1 MQDVFAA
8 GLKFANHNRVS
19 ETASIKGKPQPP
31 FGAIFD
37 WDGVIIDSAKLH
49 EQSWQ
54 RLAQELGTSIAPDSF
69 IRGFGMKSARIIEE
83 IHRWSKDPVEIAR
96 LTNRKEA
103 LYREL
108 VAQGEIAP
116 LPGVVEWLRQARDAG
131 VPCAIASS
139 TQRLNIEM
147 VLERI
152 GLRDAFQEIVSAED
166 VVHGKPHPEV
176 FIKAA
181 ERLKLPPERCVVF
194 EDAHVG
200 IEAAHAAGM
209 KAVAVTT
216 THSAETLLAAD
227 LVVRQLDELT
237 IKQVA
242 EILRGAQAAGL

>member
-1 MQDVFAA
+1 VRNQP
-8 GLKFANHNRVS
+8 LEITNR
-19 ETASIKGKPQPP
+19 QPR

-37 WDGVIIDSAKLH
+37 WDGVIIDSARLH

-54 RLAQELGTSIAPDSF
+54 RLAKELGTSIAPESF

-83 IHRWSKDPVEIAR
+83 IHGWAKEPAEIAR

-116 LPGVVEWLRQARDAG
+116 LPGVVEWLHRLHEAG
-131 VPCAIASS
+131 VPCAVASS
-139 TQRLNIEM
+139 TQRLNIDA

-152 GLRDAFQEIVSAED
+152 GLQEAFRTIVSAED

-176 FIKAA
+176 FLKAA
-181 ERLKLPPERCVVF
+181 ERLDLTARDCVVF
-194 EDAHVG
+194 EDAYVG

-209 KAVAVTT
+209 KVVAVTT
-216 THSAETLLAAD
+216 THSAEELRGAD

-237 IKQVA
+237 VDRVA
-242 EILRGAQAAGL
+242 AVVGLAS